1 MKKKLAVT
9 KKAVVITSALTLMIS
24 LFPMNNPGSVAHAS
38 GIESS
43 TSYSNS
49 NNGFDNLK
57 VNQSTDKVFDEMD
70 LLKKMEE
77 TPSVHEM
84 TKEQKA
90 GFDELVEEEVS
101 KHGGDNPEL
110 YRQILTD
117 FFDTTSG
124 HANDI
129 VFASQKLESGSLDF
143 VAQPIFGAQE
153 VGAMGFWDWVPDI
166 KIGVN
171 LAGSIL
177 NVAIGAAVGGGVG
190 GIQAY
195 IRSKGVRAAEQ
206 MFGRTVKTKLTEW
219 GAPKLAIFVGAAVSV
234 AMEYS
239 DVGGKIAEY
248 IESKDSKP
256 KNGWIDIYVGK

>member
-1 MKKKLAVT
+1 MKKKFAVT
-9 KKAVVITSALTLMIS
+9 KKALIMTSAMTLMMTLVPMDS
-24 LFPMNNPGSVAHAS
+24 LGRVAKAD
-38 GIESS
+38 GIES
-43 TSYSNS
+43 TYKNI
-49 NNGFDNLK
+49 N
-57 VNQSTDKVFDEMD
+57 TEKVFDSDFD
-70 LLKKMEE
+70 LLKEIE
-77 TPSVHEM
+77 NLPSVHEM

-90 GFDELVEEEVS
+90 GFDELVEAEVS

-117 FFDTTSG
+117 FFDTSSG
-124 HANDI
+124 HADDI
-129 VFASQKLESGSLDF
+129 VFASQKLESGNLDF

-177 NVAIGAAVGGGVG
+177 NVAIGTAVGGGVG